1 MAATLTVGELFKAK
15 AVTDE
20 QVSAA
25 VETYLTKPKTS
36 AHPIADGYTVD
47 LGAAVAR
54 HGWARRLMA
63 SPKTNP
69 LLKRAA
75 VQTAILLARVKKVP
89 TRVKRDRPIPP
100 AEP

>member
-1 MAATLTVGELFKAK
+1 
-15 AVTDE
+15 
-20 QVSAA
+20 
-25 VETYLTKPKTS
+25 
-36 AHPIADGYTVD
+36 
-47 LGAAVAR
+47 
-54 HGWARRLMA
+54 MA